1 MRWQLLQI
9 HSIMLN
15 SHSWNNHHCQQ
26 LNIIVI
32 SFDLQVRN
40 LGSDCQISSA
50 MSKVEKEKKHGTGN
64 RMLATSTT
72 KRTKCPEFSY
82 PAITQTKTNI
92 NGMNNQFCGL
102 IQT

>member
-64 RMLATSTT
+64 RMLATSTM

-92 NGMNNQFCGL
+92 KWNEQPVL
-102 IQT
+102 